1 MRMMSLSRSFANI
14 AVVISALSSGTAL
27 AQQAAQPGI
36 TPAAQ
41 IIVPVAPSLPA
52 TDGVTPSQDPA
63 ASLLK
68 EVEDKDTGTGL
79 LSPFTNSEL
88 LNGPKTASVDTG
100 KGKAP
105 APASLVLP
113 TRGPDLEAL
122 RYYAKN
128 GEHDRYRREYQRIQA
143 LYPGWIAPRDLFADN
158 SAQEQELWDLYGD
171 DQIDGLKRRIAE
183 MRAADPGWQPSPVLI
198 DTISQRE
205 TRGEVSA
212 LVAKKDWPGVLAKIN
227 SEPGLVNGQDV
238 ELLWFAGQAFSET
251 GNKAAA
257 IDAYRAALTVSENAS
272 LKAATLQKAA
282 VYLTAEDLEAFTTEL
297 MSYVTAA
304 DDIGILEDG
313 LIRGLLEA
321 SLRTGQ
327 PLPERFDERLRML
340 MERAVSTNNQVDI
353 ELLAWSAFQ
362 IEDWEQSNRWFEMM
376 PEENQDPEV
385 LEGKVLSL
393 KHKGDWLTAFR
404 KSQEWRNLSEDLG
417 RIYINLGAPYMLP
430 QRPEKFEPQFLAE
443 YASKTLELSR
453 GEGAEALGWYAYNI
467 RQLKTAHEWF
477 LQGVQWDETD
487 TGAYGLVL
495 TARAARDLELFTE
508 YKRIYGPVYPLIAE
522 TEFSPC
528 GNDTPIE
535 TIYYESDDYREW
547 RETLE
552 ERFLK
557 EGRIEDEECLD
568 SIENRRLNEQRL
580 VERIEGTDRPIAP
593 WEVERTDDERYQE
606 RRALREEQR
615 RERMI
620 AAGLDP
626 DEQYRDAQPRV
637 RNTRVDDTRY
647 DDTRQSETRRRDT
660 RYDDQRYDDTQ
671 FNEKPAQRRQ
681 PREVSETRPIRRDIQ
696 QTDNRQ
702 VASVPRE
709 TRVVAKPRV
718 VSSGGSSNDG
728 SGAGGSGAGGSGG
741 GGSGELARMQSKKD
755 YVGCLTLSA
764 KLISSGRA
772 KAKDYETRGWC
783 LMGANRPTEAEQAF
797 ERARK
802 MGGSSAAGYGESL
815 ANLRNGKT
823 NDAMNAAMNT
833 NLSPEKR
840 RELDVEMLTQR
851 ARAAFSAKD
860 YQSTLY
866 ALDERKKRANEGR
879 DIMMMRAWSLY
890 HIGFKR
896 EANALM
902 KAIDRQLSTADSR
915 RGVSATGRLN

>member
-1 MRMMSLSRSFANI
+1 MHLNHKSSYLILCAFMLSAC
-14 AVVISALSSGTAL
+14 LGKTAF
-27 AQQAAQPGI
+27 AQQGV
-36 TPAAQ
+36 TPADQ
-41 IIVPVAPSLPA
+41 IIVPVAPGAAEPQ
-52 TDGVTPSQDPA
+52 GVTPSKDP
-63 ASLLK
+63 SPLLT
-68 EVEDKDTGTGL
+68 VEPDNKDAGTGL
-79 LSPFTNSEL
+79 LSPFKNSEL
-88 LNGPKTASVDTG
+88 LNGSKTSSVDTA
-100 KGKAP
+100 KGKTP
-105 APASLVLP
+105 EPVTLVMP
-113 TRGPDLEAL
+113 NRGPDLEAL

-143 LYPGWIAPRDLFADN
+143 IYPGWIAPRDLFADT
-158 SAQEQELWDLYGD
+158 SAQEQELWDLFGQD
-171 DQIDGLKRRIAE
+171 ELQSIKRRIDE
-183 MRAADPGWQPSPVLI
+183 MRAADPGWQPSPVLLG
-198 DTISQRE
+198 TIAQRE
-205 TRGEVSA
+205 TRSEVAA
-212 LVAKKDWPGVLAKIN
+212 LVASKDWPGVLAKID
-227 SEPGLVNGQDV
+227 SQPGLVNGQDV

-251 GNKAAA
+251 GNKASA

-272 LKAATLQKAA
+272 LKAATLQKAS
-282 VYLTAEDLEAFTTEL
+282 VYLTAEDLESFINEL
-297 MSYVTAA
+297 MTHVTAA
-304 DDIGILEDG
+304 DDIGTIEDG

-340 MERAVSTNNQVDI
+340 MERAVANNNQVDI

-362 IEDWEQSNRWFEMM
+362 IEDWEQAHRWFEMM
-376 PEENQDPEV
+376 PEENQNPEV
-385 LEGKVLSL
+385 LEGKVLSY

-430 QRPEKFEPQFLAE
+430 QRPEKFEPEFLSE
-443 YASKTLELSR
+443 YAGKTLELSR

-477 LQGVQWDETD
+477 LQAVQWDETD

-495 TARAARDLELFTE
+495 TARAARDLDLFTE

-522 TEFSPC
+522 TEFTPC

-535 TIYYESDDYREW
+535 TIYYETDQYRDW

-552 ERFLK
+552 ERLET
-557 EGRIEDEECLD
+557 EGRIEDQECLD

-580 VERIEGTDRPIAP
+580 VERLEGTNKPIAP
-593 WEVERTDDERYQE
+593 WEVERTDEERDRERWQRRYERDLELADAGDENARLRIE
-606 RRALREEQR
+606 RRRAEQAR
-615 RERMI
+615 NDLEGNDRVTDDRVR
-620 AAGLDP
+620 DS
-626 DEQYRDAQPRV
+626 QTRYRDV
-637 RNTRVDDTRY
+637 EY
-647 DDTRQSETRRRDT
+647 K
-660 RYDDQRYDDTQ
+660 DQVV
-671 FNEKPAQRRQ
+671 QRRQ
-681 PREVSETRPIRRDIQ
+681 VREVVEERPVQRNVER
-696 QTDNRQ
+696 TDNQQ
-702 VASVPRE
+702 VSSVPRQKN
-709 TRVVAKPRV
+709 VPAKTQA
-718 VSSGGSSNDG
+718 SGKS
-728 SGAGGSGAGGSGG
+728 SGG

-755 YVGCLTLSA
+755 YIGCLTLSS

-772 KAKDYETRGWC
+772 TAKDYEARGWC

-866 ALDERKKRANEGR
+866 ALDERKKRTNEGR

-890 HIGFKR
+890 HIGFKQ
-896 EANALM
+896 EAHALM
-902 KAIDRQLSTADSR
+902 KAVDRQLSTADSR
-915 RGVSATGRLN
+915 RGVAATGRLN

>member
-1 MRMMSLSRSFANI
+1 MHLVRKSTALVVL
-14 AVVISALSSGTAL
+14 AVFHVALSSGVAQ
-27 AQQAAQPGI
+27 AQQTVTPADQIVVPAAPGFATGGAVTPADQILIPVAPAAAQAQQQGI
-36 TPAAQ
+36 TP
-41 IIVPVAPSLPA
+41 
-52 TDGVTPSQDPA
+52 TQDPTA
-63 ASLLK
+63 KTMMETSNQ
-68 EVEDKDTGTGL
+68 DNGTGIL
-79 LSPFTNSEL
+79 APFKNSEL
-88 LNGPKTASVDTG
+88 LNPGKTASVEA
-100 KGKAP
+100 GKASVP

-143 LYPGWIAPRDLFADN
+143 LYPGWIAPRDLFADT
-158 SAQEQELWDLYGD
+158 SAQEQELWDMYGKNE
-171 DQIDGLKRRIAE
+171 IAAIKRRIAD
-183 MRAADPGWQPSPVLI
+183 MQAADPGWQPSQVLL
-198 DTISQRE
+198 DTIAQRE
-205 TRGEVSA
+205 TRGEVAS
-212 LVAKKDWPGVLAKIN
+212 LVEAKDWPGVLAKIN
-227 SEPGLVNGQDV
+227 SQPGLVNGQDV

-251 GNKAAA
+251 GNKASA

-282 VYLTAEDLEAFTTEL
+282 VYLTAEDLEAFINEL
-297 MSYVTAA
+297 MTYVTAA
-304 DDIGILEDG
+304 DDIGIVEDG
-313 LIRGLLEA
+313 LVRGLLEA

-340 MERAVSTNNQVDI
+340 MERAVANNNQVDI

-362 IEDWEQSNRWFEMM
+362 IEDWEQAHRWFEMM
-376 PEENQDPEV
+376 PDENQDPEV

-430 QRPEKFEPQFLAE
+430 QRPEKFEPEFLAE
-443 YASKTLELSR
+443 YAGKTLELSR

-477 LQGVQWDETD
+477 MQAVQWDETD

-535 TIYYESDDYREW
+535 TIYYESDEYREW

-552 ERFLK
+552 ERFK
-557 EGRIEDEECLD
+557 EEGRIEDGECLD
-568 SIENRRLNEQRL
+568 SIENRRVNEQRL
-580 VERIEGTDRPIAP
+580 VERLEGTDRPIAP

-606 RRALREEQR
+606 RRALR
-615 RERMI
+615 
-620 AAGLDP
+620 
-626 DEQYRDAQPRV
+626 
-637 RNTRVDDTRY
+637 
-647 DDTRQSETRRRDT
+647 
-660 RYDDQRYDDTQ
+660 DQ
-671 FNEKPAQRRQ
+671 QRRQ
-681 PREVSETRPIRRDIQ
+681 AGYEDEQGTVSSRRQTRVTEESRPVARRSDRTDGQ
-696 QTDNRQ
+696 Q
-702 VASVPRE
+702 VSSVPRQ
-709 TRVVAKPRV
+709 AKT
-718 VSSGGSSNDG
+718 VSKPAAKSS
-728 SGAGGSGAGGSGG
+728 GGSGG
-741 GGSGELARMQSKKD
+741 GSAELARMQSKKD
-755 YVGCLTLSA
+755 YIGCLTLSA
-764 KLISSGRA
+764 KLINSGRA
-772 KAKDYETRGWC
+772 TAKDYESRGWC

-802 MGGSSAAGYGESL
+802 MGGGSAAGYGESL
-815 ANLRNGKT
+815 ASLRNGKT

-833 NLSPEKR
+833 NMSAEKR
-840 RELDVEMLTQR
+840 RELDIEMLTQR

-866 ALDERKKRANEGR
+866 ALDERKKRTNEGR
-879 DIMMMRAWSLY
+879 DI
-890 HIGFKR
+890 
-896 EANALM
+896 
-902 KAIDRQLSTADSR
+902 
-915 RGVSATGRLN
+915 

>member
-1 MRMMSLSRSFANI
+1 MCLAFSSRILTLVALLYG
-14 AVVISALSSGTAL
+14 SAGTAL
-27 AQQAAQPGI
+27 AQQTVLPAI
-36 TPAAQ
+36 TPADQ
-41 IIVPVAPSLPA
+41 IIVPVAPGNEPA
-52 TDGVTPSQDPA
+52 GVTPAKDPTSNLVETLEA
-63 ASLLK
+63 
-68 EVEDKDTGTGL
+68 EDKDTGL
-79 LSPFTNSEL
+79 LAPFRNSTLFNGGQTN
-88 LNGPKTASVDTG
+88 NGETASVETG

-105 APASLVLP
+105 APVTLVMP

-128 GEHDRYRREYQRIQA
+128 GEHDRYRREYQRIQS

-158 SAQEQELWDLYGD
+158 SVQEQELWDMYGKNE
-171 DQIDGLKRRIAE
+171 IAAIKRRIDE
-183 MRAADPGWQPSPVLI
+183 MRAADPGWQPSPVLLA
-198 DTISQRE
+198 TIAQRE
-205 TRGEVSA
+205 TRGEVAS
-212 LVAKKDWPGVLAKIN
+212 LVEAKDWAGVLAKIDAQ
-227 SEPGLVNGQDV
+227 PGLINGQDV

-251 GNKAAA
+251 GNKPSA
-257 IDAYRAALTVSENAS
+257 IDAYRAALSVSENAS

-282 VYLTAEDLEAFTTEL
+282 VYLTAEDLEAFITEL
-297 MSYVTAA
+297 MTYVTAA
-304 DDIGILEDG
+304 DDIGTIEDG

-340 MERAVSTNNQVDI
+340 MERAVASNNQVDI

-362 IEDWEQSNRWFEMM
+362 VEDWEQANRWFEMM

-430 QRPEKFEPQFLAE
+430 QRPEKFEPEFLAE
-443 YASKTLELSR
+443 YAGKTLELQR

-477 LQGVQWDETD
+477 MQAVQWDETD

-508 YKRIYGPVYPLIAE
+508 YKRIYGSVYPLIAE
-522 TEFSPC
+522 TEFTPC

-535 TIYYESDDYREW
+535 TIYYETDQYRDW

-552 ERFLK
+552 ERLAT
-557 EGRIEDEECLD
+557 EGRLEDQECLD
-568 SIENRRLNEQRL
+568 SIENRRINEQRL
-580 VERIEGTDRPIAP
+580 VERLEGSNKPIAP
-593 WEVERTDDERYQE
+593 WEVERTDEERDQE
-606 RRALREEQR
+606 RWQRRYERDLELAEAGDENARLRLERQRLARVNDDRATDTRVRETPVRYSDVEYEEQ
-615 RERMI
+615 
-620 AAGLDP
+620 P
-626 DEQYRDAQPRV
+626 V
-637 RNTRVDDTRY
+637 
-647 DDTRQSETRRRDT
+647 
-660 RYDDQRYDDTQ
+660 
-671 FNEKPAQRRQ
+671 QRRTAQ
-681 PREVSETRPIRRDIQ
+681 QVSEARPIRRDIQ

-702 VASVPRE
+702 VASVPRQ
-709 TRVVAKPRV
+709 TKAVAKPRV
-718 VSSGGSSNDG
+718 AS
-728 SGAGGSGAGGSGG
+728 SGG
-741 GGSGELARMQSKKD
+741 GGSGELARMQANKD
-755 YVGCLTLSA
+755 YIGCLTLSS

-772 KAKDYETRGWC
+772 TAKDYETRGWC

-797 ERARK
+797 ERSRK
-802 MGGSSAAGYGESL
+802 MGGGSAAGYGESL

-833 NLSPEKR
+833 NMSADKR
-840 RELDVEMLTQR
+840 RELDIEMLTQR

-866 ALDERKKRANEGR
+866 ALDERKKRTSEGR

-915 RGVSATGRLN
+915 RGVAATGRLN